1 MESKWVKI
9 GQRSIDLNK
18 VREMNHWRDGSMQLV
33 FGTKEVVELT
43 VEEGQV
49 LDAYL
54 DWSGLREDLND
65 WAKRNMTADA

>member
-54 DWSGLREDLND
+54 GWSGLREDLND